1 MPSRLCE
8 RCSLMAQLDAN
19 ISGAEMKHH
28 SSYQEMVRFAKAG
41 CEICSAV
48 VSGIVER
55 SPGEIVEQKQSGLHD
70 HETDDMQIIC
80 RAVQRRHGENSYLH
94 LAFEGKQLGTV
105 HQFLSRRS
113 ALGKDFFFDLG

>member
-28 SSYQEMVRFAKAG
+28 SSYQEMVGFAKVG

-48 VSGIVER
+48 VSGIGER
-55 SPGEIVEQKQSGLHD
+55 SPKGIVEEKKSGLHD
-70 HETDDMQIIC
+70 HQTNDMQIFC
-80 RAVQRRHGENSYLH
+80 RAVQRGHRQDSYLH
-94 LAFEGKQLGTV
+94 IVFEGKQLGTV

-113 ALGKDFFFDLG
+113 AIGKDFFFDLG

>member
-19 ISGAEMKHH
+19 INGAEMKHH
-28 SSYQEMVRFAKAG
+28 SSYQEMVGFAKVG

-48 VSGIVER
+48 VSGIGER
-55 SPGEIVEQKQSGLHD
+55 SSGGIVKQKQSGLHD
-70 HETDDMQIIC
+70 HETDDMQIFC
-80 RAVQRRHGENSYLH
+80 RAVQRGHGQDSYLH

-105 HQFLSRRS
+105 HQFLSRQP
-113 ALGKDFFFDLG
+113 AIGKDFSST